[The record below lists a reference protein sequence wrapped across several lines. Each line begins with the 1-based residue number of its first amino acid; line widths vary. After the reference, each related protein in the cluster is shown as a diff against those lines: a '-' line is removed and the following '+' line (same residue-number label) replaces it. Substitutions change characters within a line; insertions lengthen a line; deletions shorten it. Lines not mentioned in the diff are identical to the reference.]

1 MIAASQEPWRE
12 EVLRILDMPASEDSK
27 TYDPREAK
35 LRALH
40 DGEVWSV
47 LMDKYFPMLRSGAVA
62 IVDWQSTREADPV
75 QQVEVATADTIPET
89 QNQGAGV
96 SVAVAEANP
105 SEYKEPAK
113 DAAQDIAQDNS
124 HDTSLDAAEDTS
136 EDTSHEDAQVEQK
149 TDVSPYFDKQ
159 PNSGN
164 TLESNKIDNKKEDS
178 LSIGEEVKE
187 DAAQDTVQNT
197 QVTVVLPST
206 KQNSEVPLDTTK
218 QSRKDVTQSPS
229 NTVSD
234 EAFLDTSYHS
244 LQDLVLPHAKWKRS
258 DIASVPRLGGF
269 VIGSYKYDN
278 RAGEHGGEG
287 FGVRMA
293 RLYVDGSV
301 MRDFKYRLQVD
312 FAGTPRLLDAFA
324 TWSHWKELEV
334 KIGQFKRCFT
344 FENPYNPWDVGF
356 GDYSQLTRKFAG
368 YGDRVGEEPVG
379 GRDIG
384 LQIQGD
390 AFRSKKDGHSH
401 LHYAVAVYNGQG
413 MNHKDLNRQKDFIGT
428 LQWSPV
434 RDLYIGVF
442 GWMGN
447 WKSDDGV
454 NVNRNRFAAGVKY
467 EGSKNHW
474 TVRAEYARSY
484 GHKAEDFS
492 GDVAVGSSSW
502 TGGRLSDA
510 WYATVGVPVWRWI
523 KIYGK
528 YDVYRDYATKATM
541 HTIYAASVN
550 LQPHKNLLLQLQYN
564 FHQLGITTTGC
575 YHQAWLQAYIRF

>member
-1 MIAASQEPWRE
+1 M
-12 EVLRILDMPASEDSK
+12 
-27 TYDPREAK
+27 
-35 LRALH
+35 
-40 DGEVWSV
+40 VWATLLLFGNS
-47 LMDKYFPMLRSGAVA
+47 SSTAVA
-62 IVDWQSTREADPV
+62 SPANENPMTISGKVVFPV
-75 QQVEVATADTIPET
+75 GKSELP
-89 QNQGAGV
+89 QN
-96 SVAVAEANP
+96 
-105 SEYKEPAK
+105 
-113 DAAQDIAQDNS
+113 
-124 HDTSLDAAEDTS
+124 
-136 EDTSHEDAQVEQK
+136 
-149 TDVSPYFDKQ
+149 
-159 PNSGN
+159 
-164 TLESNKIDNKKEDS
+164 DS
-178 LSIGEEVKE
+178 LLSALRQRVIHLSQQE
-187 DAAQDTVQNT
+187 DMQLSSPEGPQETE
-197 QVTVVLPST
+197 VLPST
-206 KQNSEVPLDTTK
+206 KSNDAYPIGTTRNSQENITILPDKTLND
-218 QSRKDVTQSPS
+218 D
-229 NTVSD
+229 
-234 EAFLDTSYHS
+234 AFLDTAYCS

-293 RLYVDGSV
+293 RLYVDGTV

-324 TWSHWKELEV
+324 SWSHWKELEV

-368 YGDRVGEEPVG
+368 YGDRVGEDPVG

-442 GWMGN
+442 GWLGN

-454 NVNRNRFAAGVKY
+454 SVNRNRFAAGVKY
-467 EGSKNHW
+467 EGSRNHW

-484 GHKAEDFS
+484 GHKAEDFV
-492 GDVAVGSSSW
+492 GGATGGSSNW
-502 TGGRLSDA
+502 TGGQIADG

-541 HTIYAASVN
+541 HTIYSASVN

-564 FHQLGITTTGC
+564 FHQLGTTTAGC